1 MKKKYVCI
9 LMVWASILFAA
20 CPGYAQQFD
29 IRNWT
34 VMDGLP
40 QAEVSAIAQDQAGYL
55 WMATG
60 SGLTRFDGKKFQT
73 YSSGDGLRSN
83 VVTEVFVDHEK
94 KLWVATEGNG
104 VCRMLDNRCHYLAD
118 SLGLAEA
125 TVYKIFE
132 DRDQNLWFGTLHK
145 GVMRWDGTRM
155 VVQDTSSGLPSNT
168 IWDVVQDSSGTV
180 WLATDKGL
188 ASWKKGKVRSYESL
202 DGLAGNKIYSLLSAA
217 AGELFVGTDK
227 GLTSLD
233 TDMLKSAR
241 EVDFF
246 KGQKIFDIEQNAKGL
261 LWVGTDRMGVAF
273 GHGNSWTRIKEEN
286 GLENEQ
292 IDDIFI
298 DREQNVW
305 IGTYAGGVSRYR
317 FDTWRLYQPTHDVGV
332 LSVHRTNEGQV
343 WTGTT
348 DGLYLYKKGHFS
360 RHIMPGHNVWDID
373 ELPNGHLLFFTDQDK
388 IFELDG
394 DTVRNYL
401 DRVGRENISPYEMT
415 VDREGGL
422 WVGTRQG
429 VWHILGKKIEHL
441 TTDDGLPDNMVWR
454 IYQDREGKMW
464 FGTDRGVGSY
474 ANGEFHNLTIAD
486 GLPHNIVSDITQDA
500 DGDYWFGTDGG
511 VAFFRPATD
520 STAQQLVSFDK
531 QDGLRFLQTQFLQ
544 IDGQERLWQATNSGI
559 QWFAINRFKHH
570 SQYNWFPFQ
579 FGDFDRLEFNHRAA
593 MENDDGQLLM
603 GTMQGLLVID
613 AEKWHPKQTQVRMH
627 VTQVEN
633 LMDAAQSRTT
643 DDSFFTWKYNH
654 NSLRF
659 SYIGID
665 LSQPRWV
672 KYRYR
677 LKGFDRDWSAPT
689 SLTSATYTNLDPG
702 EYTFQVKASNGSGYW
717 NIRPAEVHFRITAP
731 FWRRWWFYT
740 LLVIG
745 LVGGG
750 YGFISVRLKI
760 LERDK
765 LKQLVREQTRSL
777 EESLSEKEVL
787 IKEVHHRVKNN
798 LAVISGLLELQ
809 LQTIDDEE
817 ARHILGES
825 QLRIHSI
832 AKIHEKL
839 YQNENLSSI
848 PFDQYIRDLLE
859 VIEMSVAYENPVE
872 LSLQVESVQLNVT
885 QAIPCGLIMNELVTN
900 AYEHAF
906 DKSIEAPLIE
916 IRFIRRDSDII
927 FEVADNG
934 LGLPEDFDLGQLS
947 SLGLS
952 LVDTLT
958 QQLEGTLRIEARK
971 TGGTRFS
978 ITFPYG

>member
-1 MKKKYVCI
+1 MNKLFASV
-9 LMVWASILFAA
+9 LLAWASLLFADS
-20 CPGYAQQFD
+20 PGYAQQFD
-29 IRNWT
+29 IRSWT

-40 QAEVSAIAQDQAGYL
+40 QSEVSAIAQDQAGYL

-60 SGLTRFDGKKFQT
+60 SGLTRFDGRDFQN
-73 YSSGDGLRSN
+73 YSSGNGLRGN
-83 VVTEVFVDHEK
+83 VVTEVFIDQK
-94 KLWVATEGNG
+94 NKLWVATEGNG
-104 VCRMLDNRCHYLAD
+104 VCRMQENQCRYLAD
-118 SLGLAEA
+118 SLGLADA

-145 GVMRWDGTRM
+145 GVMRWNGTRM
-155 VVQDTSSGLPSNT
+155 AVQDTSTGLPGNT
-168 IWDVVQDSSGTV
+168 VRDVAQDSSGTV
-180 WLATDKGL
+180 WLATDDGL
-188 ASWKKGKVRSYESL
+188 VSWNDGEMQHYENL
-202 DGLAGNKIYSLLSAA
+202 EGLAGKRIYSLLPAP
-217 AGELFVGTDK
+217 AGKLFVGTDK
-227 GLTSLD
+227 GLAILD
-233 TDMLKSAR
+233 ASAQQPTQ

-246 KGQKIFDIEQNAKGL
+246 RGQKIFDIERTQQGL
-261 LWVGTDRMGVAF
+261 LWVGTDSRGVAF
-273 GHGNSWTRIKEEN
+273 GQGNSWTRIDEKN

-298 DREQNVW
+298 DRDQNVW

-317 FDTWRLYQPTHDVGV
+317 FDAWRLYQPAPDVGV
-332 LSVHRTNEGQV
+332 LSIYQANDGRV

-348 DGLYLYKKGHFS
+348 DGLYLFDKGHFS
-360 RHIMPGHNVWDID
+360 RHVMPGQEVWDID

-394 DTVRNYL
+394 DTVTNYL
-401 DRVGRENISPYEMT
+401 DRVGSERISPYEMT
-415 VDREGGL
+415 VDRDGGV
-422 WVGTRQG
+422 WVGTRKG
-429 VWHILGKKIEHL
+429 AWHILGAKTEHL
-441 TTDDGLPDNMVWR
+441 TVADGLPDNMVWR
-454 IYQDREGKMW
+454 IFQDREGRMW

-474 ANGEFHNLTIAD
+474 EDGTFHNLTIAD
-486 GLPHNIVSDITQDA
+486 GLPHNVVGDITQDA

-520 STAQQLVSFDK
+520 STDQQMVAFGRR
-531 QDGLRFLQTQFLQ
+531 DGLRFLQTQFLQ
-544 IDGQERLWQATNSGI
+544 LDGQDRIWQATNSGL
-559 QWFAINRFKHH
+559 QWFALNRFKHH
-570 SQYNWFPFQ
+570 SQYNWYPFQ

-593 MENDDGQLLM
+593 LEISDGRLM
-603 GTMQGLLVID
+603 MGAMQGLLVVD
-613 AEKWHPKQTQVRMH
+613 AAEWHPNRAPASMH
-627 VTQVEN
+627 ITRVED
-633 LMDAAQSRTT
+633 LMDATQSKTSP
-643 DDSFFTWKYNH
+643 DSSFNWKYNH

-665 LSQPRWV
+665 LSQPDWV

-677 LKGFDRDWSAPT
+677 LKGFDRDWSEPT

-702 EYTFQVKASNGSGYW
+702 DYTFQVKASNGSGYW
-717 NIRPAEVHFRITAP
+717 NIRPAEVQFRITAP

-740 LLVIG
+740 LLLVG

-760 LERDK
+760 MEHDK
-765 LKQLVREQTRSL
+765 LKELVREQTQSL

-787 IKEVHHRVKNN
+787 IKEIHHRVKNN

-809 LQTIDDEE
+809 LQTIEDEE
-817 ARHILGES
+817 ARHVLGES

-859 VIEMSVAYENPVE
+859 VIEMSVAHENPVD
-872 LSLQVESVQLNVT
+872 LSLQVEPVQLNVT

-906 DKSIEAPLIE
+906 DKSMESPRIE
-916 IRFIRRDSDII
+916 IQFVRQASDIL

-934 LGLPEDFDLGQLS
+934 LGLPEDFDLDHLS

-958 QQLEGTLRIEARK
+958 QQLEGTLNIEARK
-971 TGGTRFS
+971 TGGTRFR
-978 ITFPYG
+978 ITFPYN